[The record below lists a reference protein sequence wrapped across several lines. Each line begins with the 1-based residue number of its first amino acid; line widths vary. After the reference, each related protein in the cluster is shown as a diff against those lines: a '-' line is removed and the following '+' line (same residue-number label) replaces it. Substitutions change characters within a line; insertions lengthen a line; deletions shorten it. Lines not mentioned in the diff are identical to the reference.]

1 MSKNIKTKQ
10 NKNRKQNLLPFFV
23 LSSQVG
29 LLPRFPQV
37 EFSESF
43 LETAVKLGL
52 GPPVSADL
60 LAFFRSIAFGFFD
73 IIVFFVSGGGLTFDK
88 TLYLS
93 NPIFLSVQ
101 CDCL

>member
-1 MSKNIKTKQ
+1 MSKKIKTKQ

>member
-1 MSKNIKTKQ
+1 M
-10 NKNRKQNLLPFFV
+10 
-23 LSSQVG
+23 G

-37 EFSESF
+37 EFSKSF
-43 LETAVKLGL
+43 LETTVKLGL
-52 GPPVSADL
+52 GPPVSAD